1 MNEQNDALQR
11 MYIQLQQWKQCSDR
25 RAVFLECYSMM
36 TANMLRAIDAGEF
49 HDALWVRHLLEHFA
63 AYYFN
68 ALQAYEQEDSQTPHI
83 WRQTF
88 DCARQQD
95 SQALQNLLLGVNA
108 HINYDLVLAV
118 SDLLEP
124 EWSGLDEPAR
134 RRRYEDHCHV
144 NEIIA
149 RTVDAVQNSV
159 LEPGNLPMQLVDVV
173 FGRVDEWLI
182 SRLITGWREQVW
194 EQAVQRISA
203 PDADVREAQRFQVE
217 MGCMRLSQ
225 RILLRG

>member
-1 MNEQNDALQR
+1 MSEPNDALQR
-11 MYIQLQQWKQCSDR
+11 MHAQLELWKQCSDR

-36 TANMLRAIDAGEF
+36 TANMLRAIEAGEF

-68 ALQAYEQEDSQTPHI
+68 ALQAYETDQPQTPHI

-88 DCARQQD
+88 DCARQAD

-124 EWSGLDEPAR
+124 EWGGLDEQTR
-134 RRRYEDHCHV
+134 CLRYEDHCHV

-149 RTVDAVQNSV
+149 RTVDAVQDSV
-159 LEPGNLPMQLVDVV
+159 LEPGSLPLQLVDIV

-182 SRLITGWREQVW
+182 SRLIQGWREQVW
-194 EQAVQRISA
+194 ELAVQRIGA
-203 PDADVREAQRFQVE
+203 ADADSREAQRLEVE
-217 MGCMRLSQ
+217 SGCMRLSQ
-225 RILLRG
+225 RILLKG

>member
-1 MNEQNDALQR
+1 MSEPNDALQR
-11 MYIQLQQWKQCSDR
+11 MHVQLEQWKLCSDR
-25 RAVFLECYSMM
+25 RSVFLECYSMM

-49 HDALWVRHLLEHFA
+49 HDALWVRRLLEHFA
-63 AYYFN
+63 TYYFN
-68 ALQAYEQEDSQTPHI
+68 ALQAYETDQPQTPHI

-88 DCARQQD
+88 DCARQPD

-118 SDLLEP
+118 SDLLDP
-124 EWSGLDEPAR
+124 EWAGLDEQTR
-134 RRRYEDHCHV
+134 RQRYEDHCHV

-149 RTVDAVQNSV
+149 RTVDAVQDSI
-159 LEPGNLPMQLVDVV
+159 LEPGSLPMQLVDIV

-182 SRLITGWREQVW
+182 SRLIEGWREQVW
-194 EQAVQRISA
+194 ELAVQRISA
-203 PDADVREAQRFQVE
+203 PDADSREAQRLEVE
-217 MGCMRLSQ
+217 SGCMRLSQ